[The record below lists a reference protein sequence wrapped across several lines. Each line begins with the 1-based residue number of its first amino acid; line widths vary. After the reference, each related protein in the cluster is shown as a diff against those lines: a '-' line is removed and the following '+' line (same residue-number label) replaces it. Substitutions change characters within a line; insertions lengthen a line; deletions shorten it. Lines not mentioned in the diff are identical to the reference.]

1 METIKIK
8 CNVCAKNY
16 QVNSVHAGKK
26 VKCKNCSNQIV
37 IPTEMIKLQ
46 PLIQEE
52 SLEDFNE
59 ISRGDIIFW
68 AKIGTQV
75 ITNKITNN
83 INVFFIVSV
92 IYLKIKF
99 KRYNIIPFRILT
111 E

>member
-1 METIKIK
+1 MRTIKIK

-26 VKCKNCSNQIV
+26 VKCKNCSNQIL
-37 IPTEMIKLQ
+37 IPKEMTESQ
-46 PLIQEE
+46 TLIQEE

-68 AKIGTQV
+68 TLTG
-75 ITNKITNN
+75 
-83 INVFFIVSV
+83 VSISTSASLLARLIFLV
-92 IYLKIKF
+92 A
-99 KRYNIIPFRILT
+99 

>member
-1 METIKIK
+1 MRTIKIK

-26 VKCKNCSNQIV
+26 VKCKNCSNQIL
-37 IPTEMIKLQ
+37 IPKEMTESQ
-46 PLIQEE
+46 TLIQEG

-68 AKIGTQV
+68 TLTG
-75 ITNKITNN
+75 
-83 INVFFIVSV
+83 VSISTSASLLARLIFLV
-92 IYLKIKF
+92 A
-99 KRYNIIPFRILT
+99 

>member
-68 AKIGTQV
+68 ALTG
-75 ITNKITNN
+75 
-83 INVFFIVSV
+83 VSISTSASLLAKLIFLV
-92 IYLKIKF
+92 G
-99 KRYNIIPFRILT
+99 

>member
-1 METIKIK
+1 MRTIKIK

-26 VKCKNCSNQIV
+26 VKCKNCSNQIL
-37 IPTEMIKLQ
+37 IPKEMTESQ
-46 PLIQEE
+46 TLIQEE

-68 AKIGTQV
+68 TLTG
-75 ITNKITNN
+75 
-83 INVFFIVSV
+83 VSISTSTSLLARLIFLV
-92 IYLKIKF
+92 A
-99 KRYNIIPFRILT
+99 